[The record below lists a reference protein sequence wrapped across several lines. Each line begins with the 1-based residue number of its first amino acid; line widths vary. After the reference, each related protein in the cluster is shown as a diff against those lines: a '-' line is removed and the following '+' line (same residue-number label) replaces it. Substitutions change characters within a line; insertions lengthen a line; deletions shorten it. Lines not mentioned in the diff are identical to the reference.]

1 MLQCK
6 VCQREFTYSGP
17 KGPHYVAITCSK
29 ACRGKLLGMRNVENR
44 IREPVKSQCPICG
57 KEIIDAVTCSREC
70 HAQRLSAL
78 YSGRKLTEEWKS
90 NQSRAKS
97 RENIVKHGDFP
108 CEKCGKNFET
118 NLSLRAHRSYCTPTK
133 DEEHVSCEICQKTF
147 KSIRGLKI
155 HSHCHNDSWNEPR
168 KARMKIRA
176 QSRESQRTSRAEID
190 FYQSL
195 VNFFGEEK
203 VIHKFRISGCS
214 HEYDFFI
221 PSKNLII
228 EFDGDYWH
236 GNKARYSLTPRM
248 MKQYHL
254 DRTWDEK
261 ARDAGYSIKRV
272 WQSEAKD
279 LLMETL

>member
-1 MLQCK
+1 
-6 VCQREFTYSGP
+6 
-17 KGPHYVAITCSK
+17 
-29 ACRGKLLGMRNVENR
+29 
-44 IREPVKSQCPICG
+44 
-57 KEIIDAVTCSREC
+57 
-70 HAQRLSAL
+70 
-78 YSGRKLTEEWKS
+78 
-90 NQSRAKS
+90 
-97 RENIVKHGDFP
+97 
-108 CEKCGKNFET
+108 
-118 NLSLRAHRSYCTPTK
+118 
-133 DEEHVSCEICQKTF
+133 
-147 KSIRGLKI
+147 
-155 HSHCHNDSWNEPR
+155 
-168 KARMKIRA
+168 MKIRA